1 MAHVDVRAIDADGWP
16 TIREVRLA
24 ALQEAPGAFA
34 STYQREAG
42 FSEQDWLRRF
52 VGSGNFLAYA
62 AEAGPAPAGL
72 VGCFPAGPGTTELVS
87 LWVRPHARG
96 LGIGA
101 ALVDAVVRWAR
112 DRGHGRVHLWVAEA
126 NDSARGLYQRCGF
139 TPTGERQPLPSN
151 QQVTEIAM
159 ARAT

>member
-1 MAHVDVRAIDADGWP
+1 MAHVDVREIDAAGWSSV
-16 TIREVRLA
+16 RDVRLA
-24 ALQEAPGAFA
+24 ALREAPDAFA

-42 FSEQDWLRRF
+42 FSEQDWRRRF

-72 VGCFPAGPGTTELVS
+72 VGCFETAPGTTELVS

-96 LGIGA
+96 LGVGA
-101 ALVDAVVRWAR
+101 ALVDAVVRWA
-112 DRGHGRVHLWVAEA
+112 GGRRHSQVHLWVAET
-126 NDSARGLYQRCGF
+126 NDSARGLYRRCGF

-151 QQVTEIAM
+151 QQITEIAM

>member
-1 MAHVDVRAIDADGWP
+1 V
-16 TIREVRLA
+16 
-24 ALQEAPGAFA
+24 
-34 STYQREAG
+34 G

-62 AEAGPAPAGL
+62 PGAGPAPAGL
-72 VGCFPAGPGTTELVS
+72 VGCFAAGPGTTELVS

-96 LGIGA
+96 LGIGS
-101 ALVDAVVRWAR
+101 ALVDAVLRWAR
-112 DRGHGRVHLWVAEA
+112 GHGHGRVHLWVAET

-151 QQVTEIAM
+151 QQITEIAM